1 MNIDGEFLFNQ
12 EALQGYL
19 IICCQG
25 VQGGLR
31 DKPTKNPDIYHTCY
45 SLSGMSVAQ
54 SKSNYQGLFADDH
67 SIKHADYS
75 GIPDPRVTNF
85 EDFDEQD
92 EDGDEPKE
100 KYDMEITSQQPDNQV
115 DHSVLISDIYSN
127 ALLRMNPIYNARF
140 DKVHKAREWFKAK
153 V

>member
-67 SIKHADYS
+67 SIEHADYS
-75 GIPDPRVTNF
+75 GIPVPRVTNF

-100 KYDMEITSQQPDNQV
+100 KYDMEITTQQPDNQV

>member
-54 SKSNYQGLFADDH
+54 SKSNY
-67 SIKHADYS
+67 
-75 GIPDPRVTNF
+75 
-85 EDFDEQD
+85 
-92 EDGDEPKE
+92 
-100 KYDMEITSQQPDNQV
+100 
-115 DHSVLISDIYSN
+115 
-127 ALLRMNPIYNARF
+127 
-140 DKVHKAREWFKAK
+140 
-153 V
+153 